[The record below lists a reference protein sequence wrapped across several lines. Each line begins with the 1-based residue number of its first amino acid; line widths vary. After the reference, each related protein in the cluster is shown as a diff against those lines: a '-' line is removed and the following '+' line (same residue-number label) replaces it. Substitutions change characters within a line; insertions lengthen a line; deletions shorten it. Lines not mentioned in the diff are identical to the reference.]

1 MIIFELKSKG
11 GSLDSPLSLNDY
23 LDKYGWNFS
32 KKACM
37 EAVSKMYKQNGD
49 HIVFK
54 TKAEVDDILQHHNI
68 QLEHDHC
75 YNAVY
80 VYHMCLADFYGK
92 SITTEEQLCK
102 HIKCII
108 DDVDNP
114 GGNVFRKWYADCE
127 SKGLILDWDDLI

>member
-1 MIIFELKSKG
+1 MELDIFDTFPEAQLRYLKC
-11 GSLDSPLSLNDY
+11 
-23 LDKYGWNFS
+23 YGWNFS

-37 EAVSKMYKQNGD
+37 EAVSQMYKQDGSPIQFQNKETIID
-49 HIVFK
+49 MLK
-54 TKAEVDDILQHHNI
+54 RYNI
-68 QLEHDHC
+68 TLEHDNG

-92 SITTEEQLCK
+92 GITDEVHLAH

-114 GGNVFRKWYADCE
+114 GGNVFRKWYCDCIK
-127 SKGLILDWDDLI
+127 KGCVVEWDDML